1 MLNVHVDYIAVLAG
15 GVAAWIVG
23 AIWYGVLGK
32 RWMSTMDKVKAQLPG
47 SSSRTVPLVVLLAG
61 DLVMAWVLAHAI
73 AATGEVT
80 IRSGAITAA
89 FLWLGFIATTV
100 AVSNMFAHRK
110 FALTLIDGSLWLA
123 ATIVAGI
130 VIGAFR

>member
-1 MLNVHVDYIAVLAG
+1 MRA
-15 GVAAWIVG
+15 
-23 AIWYGVLGK
+23 
-32 RWMSTMDKVKAQLPG
+32 P
-47 SSSRTVPLVVLLAG
+47 SRRVRTSG
-61 DLVMAWVLAHAI
+61 D
-73 AATGEVT
+73 VT
-80 IRSGAITAA
+80 IRSGAVTAA

-110 FALTLIDGSLWLA
+110 FALTLIDGSHWLA